1 MESRAKVAGHPIH
14 PMLIV
19 LPLGLLT
26 SALAF
31 DVIHRITDDVRYG
44 ETAFRLAMVGLVG
57 GALAWITGLV
67 DYLSIPSFTRAKK
80 IGAIHGV
87 ANSVVLTLFVIA
99 TVVRGT
105 EEDHLA
111 DGLVLSLEIVAILLA
126 AYAGWLGGELVERL
140 GIGVDRSSRDLD
152 AKASLET
159 TMKLGDE
166 EEIDRPRG
174 IRADELAASERHE
187 RVGSVES
194 HSKAAGHATHP
205 MLVTFPLGL
214 LMAAAVFDIAWLITD
229 DDRWAHAAFHALA
242 AAVITGVVAM
252 VPGFID
258 YRHVPADTRA
268 RSVGRLHA
276 IGNVVL
282 VAMLALSWL
291 ARRGNDDHRPTA
303 VALALSLGA
312 ALLSAA
318 TGWLGGELHQRLG
331 VGIDPG
337 AFADAPSSLTT
348 RAIDLRDAADVD
360 AADRT
365 TR

>member
-140 GIGVDRSSRDLD
+140 GIGRRPLLPRPRREGFARDD
-152 AKASLET
+152 
-159 TMKLGDE
+159 DE
-166 EEIDRPRG
+166 AGRRGGDRPAARDPRRRAGGERTARAGRQRG
-174 IRADELAASERHE
+174 EPLEGGRARDAPDA
-187 RVGSVES
+187 
-194 HSKAAGHATHP
+194 
-205 MLVTFPLGL
+205 
-214 LMAAAVFDIAWLITD
+214 
-229 DDRWAHAAFHALA
+229 
-242 AAVITGVVAM
+242 
-252 VPGFID
+252 
-258 YRHVPADTRA
+258 RHVPA
-268 RSVGRLHA
+268 RSADGRGRLRHR
-276 IGNVVL
+276 
-282 VAMLALSWL
+282 VA
-291 ARRGNDDHRPTA
+291 DHR
-303 VALALSLGA
+303 
-312 ALLSAA
+312 
-318 TGWLGGELHQRLG
+318 
-331 VGIDPG
+331 
-337 AFADAPSSLTT
+337 
-348 RAIDLRDAADVD
+348 
-360 AADRT
+360 
-365 TR
+365 

>member
-1 MESRAKVAGHPIH
+1 
-14 PMLIV
+14 MLIV
-19 LPLGLLT
+19 LPLGLLS

-31 DVIHRITDDVRYG
+31 DVIHRITDDARYG
-44 ETAFRLAMVGLVG
+44 ETAFRLALVGLAG
-57 GALAWITGLV
+57 GALAWMTGLV

-80 IGAIHGV
+80 IGAVHGV
-87 ANSVVLTLFVIA
+87 ANTVVLTLFVIA

-111 DGLVLSLEIVAILLA
+111 DGVVLALEVVAILLS

-140 GIGVDRSSRDLD
+140 GIGVDRASRDLD
-152 AKASLET
+152 AKASFET
-159 TMKLGDE
+159 TVQLGDE
-166 EEIDRPRG
+166 ADMDQPRG
-174 IRADELAASERHE
+174 IRVDELASSERHE

-194 HSKAAGHATHP
+194 HSKVAGHATHP
-205 MLVTFPLGL
+205 MLVTLPLGL
-214 LMAAAVFDIAWLITD
+214 LMAAAVFDVARLITD

-242 AAVITGVVAM
+242 AAVVTGLVAM

-268 RSVGRLHA
+268 RRVGRLHA
-276 IGNVVL
+276 IGNIAL

-291 ARRGNDDHRPTA
+291 ARRGTDDHRPTA
-303 VALALSLGA
+303 IALGLSFGA

-337 AFADAPSSLTT
+337 AYADAPSSLTT
-348 RAIDLRDAADVD
+348 KTIDLRDPADVD
-360 AADRT
+360 AASRT
-365 TR
+365 TP